1 MVEQIYGKRVDGL
14 RENYGNEYKKVRI
27 LRNKRLHMKW
37 YFNMVETNMVLKNKK
52 YGNMVN
58 IGGAN
63 QI

>member
-1 MVEQIYGKRVDGL
+1 MDGL

-52 YGNMVN
+52 YGKW
-58 IGGAN
+58 
-63 QI
+63 